1 MRIDSDSR
9 DSDEISKNVFFA
21 FSQAGTPV
29 LQMTMDHVDLE
40 DVFVEL
46 VEEEPEKKTETSG
59 TSSEPEEEGLS

>member
-1 MRIDSDSR
+1 MSIDYPLIA
-9 DSDEISKNVFFA
+9 EISKNVFFA